1 MELPFMHTPIVLRF
15 DAEETFRLEDLI
27 FSEVPNGSP
36 STKQVVAELVIPPI
50 NVLASN
56 IYASVTALLSQPT
69 TPNNSPAA
77 TRANNSTTSTPTRQ
91 RRRQF
96 AIWDTLQN
104 ILEQRHKTEE
114 PEIPR
119 SPFYTKSLENLQKC
133 SVELSEEG
141 VGGTYFLLD
150 HDGNKFAVFKPI
162 DEEPGAPS
170 NPKKLV
176 TNPLLPPGGGGIRE
190 AAAYA
195 LDRGWAGVPETH
207 FLTNVETQLGTKT
220 GSIQQFLPNDG
231 ESSSV
236 GSSSFA
242 VEDVHRI
249 GVLDVRLFNMDRN
262 GENMLLKREGSQYRL
277 IPIDHAYIL
286 PEALDG
292 AYFDWMY
299 WSQAK
304 KPFSQETLNYI
315 QSIDEAADAKVLRD
329 LGISELSIRTMLVST
344 MVLKHC
350 AALGRN
356 LFEIASFVCRDCP
369 STPSQLELLVELALA
384 ETPVSDT
391 MTFCNKFLSLLKET
405 IV

>member
-1 MELPFMHTPIVLRF
+1 MHTQIVLRF
-15 DAEETFRLEDLI
+15 DAEDTFRLEDLI
-27 FSEVPNGSP
+27 FSEVSSNGS
-36 STKQVVAELVIPPI
+36 SSKVVAELVIPPI

-69 TPNNSPAA
+69 TPNNSPVNN
-77 TRANNSTTSTPTRQ
+77 RANYTSTPARQ
-91 RRRQF
+91 RRQF
-96 AIWDTLQN
+96 AIWDTLHN
-104 ILEQRHKTEE
+104 ILERRTTEDVA
-114 PEIPR
+114 PLNPK
-119 SPFYTKSLENLQKC
+119 SPFYTQAVENLQKC
-133 SVELSEEG
+133 SIELSEEG

-150 HDGNKFAVFKPI
+150 PAGNKFAVFKPI
-162 DEEPGAPS
+162 DEEPGAAN

-195 LDRGWAGVPETH
+195 IDRGWAGVPETH

-220 GSIQQFLPNDG
+220 GSIQQFIPNDG

-242 VEDVHRI
+242 VEDIHRI
-249 GVLDVRLFNMDRN
+249 GVLDIRLFNMDRN

-286 PEALDG
+286 PESLDG

-304 KPFSQETLNYI
+304 KPFSQETLDYI
-315 QSIDEAADAKVLRD
+315 KSIDETSDANVLRAI
-329 LGISELSIRTMLVST
+329 GISEPSIRTMLVST

-356 LFEIASFVCRDCP
+356 LFEIASFVCRDRP
-369 STPSQLELLVELALA
+369 STPSQLELLVERASA
-384 ETPVSDT
+384 ETLASDT
-391 MTFCNKFLSLLKET
+391 TTFCNKFLSLLKET

>member
-1 MELPFMHTPIVLRF
+1 MHTQIVLRF
-15 DAEETFRLEDLI
+15 DAEDTFRLEDLI
-27 FSEVPNGSP
+27 FSEVSSNGSP
-36 STKQVVAELVIPPI
+36 SRLVAELVIPPI
-50 NVLASN
+50 NVLALN

-69 TPNNSPAA
+69 TPNNSPVIN
-77 TRANNSTTSTPTRQ
+77 RANYNSTPTRQ
-91 RRRQF
+91 RRQF
-96 AIWDTLQN
+96 AIWDTLHN
-104 ILEQRHKTEE
+104 ILERRTTEDVAPE
-114 PEIPR
+114 PLIPK
-119 SPFYTKSLENLQKC
+119 SPFYAQAVENLQKC
-133 SVELSEEG
+133 SIELSEEG

-150 HDGNKFAVFKPI
+150 PSGNKFAVFKPI
-162 DEEPGAPS
+162 DEEPGAAN
-170 NPKKLV
+170 NPKKLI

-195 LDRGWAGVPETH
+195 IDRGWAGVPETH

-220 GSIQQFLPNDG
+220 GSIQQFMPNDG

-236 GSSSFA
+236 GSSSFS

-249 GVLDVRLFNMDRN
+249 GVLDIRLFNMDRN

-286 PEALDG
+286 PESLDG

-304 KPFSQETLNYI
+304 KPFSQETLDYI
-315 QSIDEAADAKVLRD
+315 KSIDETSDANVLRD
-329 LGISELSIRTMLVST
+329 IGISEPSVRTMLVST

-350 AALGRN
+350 AAHGRN
-356 LFEIASFVCRDCP
+356 LFEIASFVCRACP
-369 STPSQLELLVELALA
+369 STPSQLEQLVERALA
-384 ETPVSDT
+384 ETSASDT
-391 MTFCNKFLSLLKET
+391 TTFCTKFLSLLKET